1 MLSIEYESVVVRL
14 ETKQIN
20 TPSAAN
26 DDMECIRCWYREAC
40 RLVVSINQT
49 YSNRTRLRRRHE
61 AGRRFDNLALAAP
74 LPSAHS
80 IRTTVRS

>member
-1 MLSIEYESVVVRL
+1 MLSLNHESVSVGLRVVEL
-14 ETKQIN
+14 D
-20 TPSAAN
+20 TPFAAS